1 MRASCRRSK
10 SYSSEHGGRSLLW
23 STAFLSEF
31 HCDRLVVIGVGLIG
45 GSVAAALRRA
55 GRVRRIVG
63 VGRGRANIE
72 RALELGVIDEAIDD
86 IAVAVKGA
94 DIVLLAVPVQQ
105 NARVLAQLAASLAAQ
120 TLVTDAGST
129 KRNFVADVR
138 RLLSSHLSHVVPG
151 HPVAGAELTGV
162 DAANSELFVDR
173 NVVLTPLPENDAG
186 AIDRIESM
194 WKACGARVSRMSCGH
209 HDQVFAAVSH
219 LPHML
224 AYTLVHMIATRSDA
238 QELFSFAAG
247 GFRDFTRIASSSPEM
262 WRDIALANRE
272 ALLVDIA
279 SYQQQLGQLAD
290 LIRNADAEQLG
301 QIFKTAR
308 NARNAWLQ
316 QDS

>member
-1 MRASCRRSK
+1 
-10 SYSSEHGGRSLLW
+10 
-23 STAFLSEF
+23 
-31 HCDRLVVIGVGLIG
+31 
-45 GSVAAALRRA
+45 
-55 GRVRRIVG
+55 
-63 VGRGRANIE
+63 
-72 RALELGVIDEAIDD
+72 
-86 IAVAVKGA
+86 
-94 DIVLLAVPVQQ
+94 
-105 NARVLAQLAASLAAQ
+105 
-120 TLVTDAGST
+120 
-129 KRNFVADVR
+129 
-138 RLLSSHLSHVVPG
+138 
-151 HPVAGAELTGV
+151 
-162 DAANSELFVDR
+162 
-173 NVVLTPLPENDAG
+173 
-186 AIDRIESM
+186 
-194 WKACGARVSRMSCGH
+194 MSCGH

-308 NARNAWLQ
+308 NACNAWLQ